1 MQKCISNRIIRK
13 LNPCYD
19 PKEVVIDENE
29 KLPIKDWIIKYR
41 NRVKCKND
49 IIWLICNKIFM
60 SNKDMR
66 LFAVWCARE
75 ALKLVENPDIRSIEA
90 CNIAEKYANGLV
102 NKEELAAAY
111 DAARAAAYAGCN
123 AAANAA
129 AYAACNAA
137 ANAAAYA
144 ACNAAA
150 ADAAYDAA
158 CNAAYD
164 AAWNAA
170 AYAAY
175 DAAYAACN
183 ATRDAQIDKLLT
195 YFE

>member
-19 PKEVVIDENE
+19 PKEVVTDENE

-41 NRVKCKND
+41 NRVKCEND

-111 DAARAAAYAGCN
+111 
-123 AAANAA
+123 
-129 AYAACNAA
+129 YAAD
-137 ANAAAYA
+137 
-144 ACNAAA
+144 AA

-158 CNAAYD
+158 YDADAAACNAAYY
-164 AAWNAA
+164 AARAVAYAARNTACAA
-170 AYAAY
+170 AY
-175 DAAYAACN
+175 N
-183 ATRDAQIDKLLT
+183 ADYEDAQIDKLLT
-195 YFE
+195 YFK